1 MPYKTNKISIVLPVY
16 NEEEGILNTIEV
28 LENFVECQI
37 ETYEIIFVDDGS
49 VDSSVDIIRHAQSQY
64 DNIRLVEFSRNFGHQ
79 LAITAGIRYAKGDAV
94 VVMDAD
100 LQDPPSVIPN
110 MIEKWQEGFDVVYGK
125 RLIREGESFFKRF
138 SAKAFYRV
146 MRKVANVDIPLD
158 TGDFRLMDRKVV
170 DALSKLNE
178 PEPFVRGLVSWVGF
192 KQTAVT
198 YERQERNAGVTKY
211 PLTKMIRLASDGI
224 TSFSEIPLKIVNYT
238 GLISII
244 AGIIHGLITI
254 FTGISTLTFAIS
266 LMCVLSGMIMLALG
280 IIGDYL
286 YRTFDAS
293 KHRPQYV
300 VSNSYGFNNQAGNI
314 ASIKKQH
321 G

>member
-1 MPYKTNKISIVLPVY
+1 MPNKTNKISIVLPVY
-16 NEEEGILNTIEV
+16 NEEAGIKNTIEV

-64 DNIRLVEFSRNFGHQ
+64 ENIRLVEFSRNFGHQ

-110 MIEKWQEGFDVVYGK
+110 MVEKWQEGFDVVYGK

-238 GLISII
+238 GFISII
-244 AGIIHGLITI
+244 AGIIYGLITI

-300 VSNSYGFNNQAGNI
+300 VSNSYGFNNHPGNI
-314 ASIKKQH
+314 ATIKKQH

>member
-1 MPYKTNKISIVLPVY
+1 MPNKTNKISIVLPVY
-16 NEEEGILNTIEV
+16 NEEAGIKNTIEV

-64 DNIRLVEFSRNFGHQ
+64 ENIKLVEFSRNFGHQ

-238 GLISII
+238 GFISII
-244 AGIIHGLITI
+244 AGIIYGLITV

-300 VSNSYGFNNQAGNI
+300 VSNSYGFNSHPGNI
-314 ASIKKQH
+314 ATIKKQH

>member
-1 MPYKTNKISIVLPVY
+1 MPNKTNKISIVLPVY
-16 NEEEGILNTIEV
+16 NEEAGIKNTIEV

-178 PEPFVRGLVSWVGF
+178 PETFVRGLVSWVGF

-238 GLISII
+238 GFISII
-244 AGIIHGLITI
+244 AGIIYGLITI

-300 VSNSYGFNNQAGNI
+300 VSNSYGFNNHPGNI
-314 ASIKKQH
+314 ATIKKQH

>member
-1 MPYKTNKISIVLPVY
+1 MPNKINKISIVLPVY
-16 NEEEGILNTIEV
+16 NEEAGIKNTIEV

-64 DNIRLVEFSRNFGHQ
+64 ENIRLVEFSRNFGHQ

-238 GLISII
+238 GFISII
-244 AGIIHGLITI
+244 AGIIYGLITV

-300 VSNSYGFNNQAGNI
+300 VSNSYGFNNQHQNI
-314 ASIKKQH
+314 ATIKKQH

>member
-1 MPYKTNKISIVLPVY
+1 MPNKINKISIVLPVY
-16 NEEEGILNTIEV
+16 NEEDGIKNTIEV

-64 DNIRLVEFSRNFGHQ
+64 ENIRLVEFSRNFGHQ

-146 MRKVANVDIPLD
+146 MHKVANVDIPLD

-238 GLISII
+238 GFISII
-244 AGIIHGLITI
+244 AGIVYGLITV

-300 VSNSYGFNNQAGNI
+300 VSNSYGFNNQHQNI
-314 ASIKKQH
+314 ATIKKQH

>member
-1 MPYKTNKISIVLPVY
+1 MPNKTNKISIVLPVY
-16 NEEEGILNTIEV
+16 NEEAGIKNTIEV

-37 ETYEIIFVDDGS
+37 ETYEIIYVDDGS

-64 DNIRLVEFSRNFGHQ
+64 ENIRLVEFSRNFGHQ

-238 GLISII
+238 GFISII
-244 AGIIHGLITI
+244 AGIIYGLITI

-300 VSNSYGFNNQAGNI
+300 VSNSYGFNNHPVNI
-314 ASIKKQH
+314 ATIKKHH

>member
-1 MPYKTNKISIVLPVY
+1 MPNKINKISIVLPVY
-16 NEEEGILNTIEV
+16 NEEAGIKNTIEV

-64 DNIRLVEFSRNFGHQ
+64 ENIRLVEFSRNFGHQ

-238 GLISII
+238 GFISII
-244 AGIIHGLITI
+244 AGVIYGLITV

-300 VSNSYGFNNQAGNI
+300 VSNSYGFNNHPGNI
-314 ASIKKQH
+314 ATIKKHH

>member
-1 MPYKTNKISIVLPVY
+1 MPNKTNKISIVLPVY

-28 LENFVECQI
+28 LENFVKCQI

-49 VDSSVDIIRHAQSQY
+49 VDSGVDIIRHAQSQY

-110 MIEKWQEGFDVVYGK
+110 MIEKWHEGFDVVYGK

-170 DALSKLNE
+170 DALSKLDE

-244 AGIIHGLITI
+244 AGIIYGLITI

-300 VSNSYGFNNQAGNI
+300 VSNSYGFNNHPGNI
-314 ASIKKQH
+314 ATIKKHH

>member
-1 MPYKTNKISIVLPVY
+1 MPNKTNKISIVLPVY
-16 NEEEGILNTIEV
+16 NEEAGIKNTIEV

-64 DNIRLVEFSRNFGHQ
+64 ENIRLVEFSRNFGHQ

-238 GLISII
+238 GFISII
-244 AGIIHGLITI
+244 AGIIYGLITV

-300 VSNSYGFNNQAGNI
+300 VSNSYGFNNQHQNI
-314 ASIKKQH
+314 ATIKKQH

>member
-1 MPYKTNKISIVLPVY
+1 MPNKTNKISIVLPVY
-16 NEEEGILNTIEV
+16 NEEAGIKNTIEV

-64 DNIRLVEFSRNFGHQ
+64 ENIRLVEFSRNFGHQ

-238 GLISII
+238 GFISII
-244 AGIIHGLITI
+244 AGIIYGLITI

-300 VSNSYGFNNQAGNI
+300 VSNSYGFNNHPGNI
-314 ASIKKQH
+314 ATIKKHH

>member
-1 MPYKTNKISIVLPVY
+1 MPNKINKISIVLPVY
-16 NEEEGILNTIEV
+16 NEEAGIKNTIEV

-64 DNIRLVEFSRNFGHQ
+64 ENIRLVEFSRNFGHQ

-110 MIEKWQEGFDVVYGK
+110 MIKKWQEGFDVVYGK

-146 MRKVANVDIPLD
+146 MHKVANVDIPLD

-178 PEPFVRGLVSWVGF
+178 PDPFVRGLVSWVGF
-192 KQTAVT
+192 KQTAVS

-224 TSFSEIPLKIVNYT
+224 TSFSEIPLKIVNYI
-238 GLISII
+238 GFISII
-244 AGIIHGLITI
+244 AGVIYGLITV

-300 VSNSYGFNNQAGNI
+300 VSNSYGFNNHPGNI
-314 ASIKKQH
+314 ATIKKHH

>member
-1 MPYKTNKISIVLPVY
+1 MPNKINKISIVLPVY
-16 NEEEGILNTIEV
+16 NEEAGIKNTIEV

-64 DNIRLVEFSRNFGHQ
+64 ENIRLVEFSRNFGHQ

-94 VVMDAD
+94 VVMDSD

-146 MRKVANVDIPLD
+146 MHKVANVDIPLD

-198 YERQERNAGVTKY
+198 YERQERNVGVTKY

-238 GLISII
+238 GFISII
-244 AGIIHGLITI
+244 AGVIYGLITV

-300 VSNSYGFNNQAGNI
+300 VSNSYGFNNHPGNI
-314 ASIKKQH
+314 TTIKKHH

>member
-238 GLISII
+238 GFISII
-244 AGIIHGLITI
+244 AGIIYGLITI